1 MMRESA
7 IGGPSSRE
15 DPLLNLKPF
24 INARLVERTAFSHER
39 ERFVFEPE
47 RPVGFKP
54 GQYAT
59 LAVVTGDEVIQRA
72 YSIVSSPHEP
82 TLEFFIELVE
92 HGELTPRIWEL
103 MVGDS
108 LLMRERIVGAFTL
121 SPVPG
126 ISKRL
131 LVATGTGIAPYV
143 SMVRAKAEAL
153 RNGINDGCEYFVLH
167 GGSRAPDLGSYRDE
181 LAAMCADGWLH
192 YVATVS
198 RPGEN
203 PDWTG
208 EVGRVEDVLRK
219 HADMRGHDAAHSIAY
234 LCGHPQMVESGKAL
248 LARAGFQK
256 AQLKEEKYFTLP
268 AADVETV

>member
-1 MMRESA
+1 M
-7 IGGPSSRE
+7 
-15 DPLLNLKPF
+15 LNLKPF

-59 LAVVTGDEVIQRA
+59 LAVLNGDEVIQRA
-72 YSIVSSPHEP
+72 YSIVSSPHQP

-103 MVGDS
+103 KVGDS

-126 ISKRL
+126 IPKRL
-131 LVATGTGIAPYV
+131 LIATGTGIAPYV

-153 RNGINDGCEYFVLH
+153 RNGTNDDCGYFILH
-167 GGSRAPDLGSYRDE
+167 GGSRAPDLGSYREE
-181 LAAMCADGWLH
+181 LTAMCADGWLQ

-198 RPGEN
+198 RPWEN

-234 LCGHPQMVESGKAL
+234 LCGHPQMVESGKSL
-248 LARAGFQK
+248 LGRAGFQK

-268 AADVETV
+268 AADVEAVQSR

>member
-1 MMRESA
+1 MMRKSA
-7 IGGPSSRE
+7 YRTAIRRE
-15 DPLLNLKPF
+15 DPVLNLKPF
-24 INARLVERTAFSHER
+24 INARLVERTAFSDER

-59 LAVVTGDEVIQRA
+59 LAVANGEQVIQRA
-72 YSIVSSPHEP
+72 YSIVSSPHESA
-82 TLEFFIELVE
+82 LEFFIELVK

-103 MVGDS
+103 QVGDS

-126 ISKRL
+126 LSKRL
-131 LVATGTGIAPYV
+131 LIATGTGIAPYV
-143 SMVRAKAEAL
+143 SMVRAKAEAM
-153 RNGINDGCEYFVLH
+153 RNGTNDGCEYFILH
-167 GGSRAPDLGSYRDE
+167 GGSRAQDLGSYREE
-181 LAAMCADGWLH
+181 LAGMCGEGWLQ

-198 RPGEN
+198 RPWEN
-203 PDWTG
+203 PGWTG

-219 HADMRGHDAAHSIAY
+219 HADMRGYDAGHAIAY

-248 LARAGFQK
+248 LARAGFPKTQV
-256 AQLKEEKYFTLP
+256 KEEKYFTLP
-268 AADVETV
+268 TADVEAV